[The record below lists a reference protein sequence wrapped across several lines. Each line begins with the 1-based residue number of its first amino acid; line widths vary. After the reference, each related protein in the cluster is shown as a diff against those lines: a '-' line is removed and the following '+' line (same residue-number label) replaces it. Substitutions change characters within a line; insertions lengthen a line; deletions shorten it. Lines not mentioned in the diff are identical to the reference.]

1 MARKKRSDEE
11 YLEETEPI
19 GVVILNNISYV
30 MEDIGELMLDIAKL
44 QRKKPEEFKEL
55 LETLQK
61 GPEGLTKSVPEE
73 IASQAM
79 ASFMALAMKA
89 QSLKQDINGP
99 TTGAVD
105 SGATGPMG
113 NINVQKMSPE
123 QLESLG
129 KTIQIESANISKVI
143 EAYEKKL
150 LKQKE

>member
-89 QSLKQDINGP
+89 QSLKQDKIGR
-99 TTGAVD
+99 ASCRERV
-105 SGATGPMG
+105 
-113 NINVQKMSPE
+113 
-123 QLESLG
+123 
-129 KTIQIESANISKVI
+129 
-143 EAYEKKL
+143 
-150 LKQKE
+150 